1 MQITKKSI
9 SPTKVELVLVA
20 DQEQLES
27 AKATVLKRLGKDVS
41 LAGFRKG
48 HAPVAM
54 VEKAVDQN
62 LLNQQVIDAVVNE
75 LFLAAVTQERLKAV
89 GQPALELTKFVP
101 FTALE
106 AKATVEVVGE
116 VKLADYKKF
125 KFKLEKQQ
133 ATKEDVQAVVEDL
146 LARDAERKEVERAAK
161 NGDEVVISF
170 AGKDAKTGD
179 PIEGGKGDKYPLV
192 LGSNTFIPGFEPEL
206 VGLKKGDDKS
216 FTVTF
221 PKDYGVKDLQNK
233 KVTFDVDVLEVREV
247 TKPEADDAWAGK
259 LGPFKSLDELKADI
273 ERQIQSEKDAQAMRV
288 LENQIL
294 GALADKSKL
303 EVPETLVADEM
314 HRLEQDERQN
324 LMYRGV
330 TWPDHIKAS
339 GKSEEDYRKDTY
351 RDEAVRRVKTG
362 LTLGEVAEAE
372 GVTVSEAELNAR
384 MELLKAQY
392 NDTQMQEELAK
403 PEARRDISSR
413 VLTEKTIAKLV
424 DYAVK

>member
-48 HAPVAM
+48 HAPAAM

-106 AKATVEVVGE
+106 AKATVEVVGDI
-116 VKLADYKKF
+116 KLADYKKF

-146 LARDAERKEVERAAK
+146 LARDAERKEVERVAK

-259 LGPFKSLDELKADI
+259 LGPFKSLEELKADI

-314 HRLEQDERQN
+314 HRMEQDERQN

-351 RDEAVRRVKTG
+351 RNEAVRRVKTG

-392 NDTQMQEELAK
+392 NDPQMQEELAK

-424 DYAVK
+424 DYATK

>member
-48 HAPVAM
+48 HAPAAM

-106 AKATVEVVGE
+106 AKATIEVVGDI
-116 VKLADYKKF
+116 KLADYKKF

-146 LARDAERKEVERAAK
+146 LARDAERKEVERVAK

-259 LGPFKSLDELKADI
+259 LGPFKSLEELKADI

-314 HRLEQDERQN
+314 HRMEQDERQN

-392 NDTQMQEELAK
+392 NDPQMQEELAK

-424 DYAVK
+424 DYATK

>member
-48 HAPVAM
+48 HAPAAM

-106 AKATVEVVGE
+106 AKATIEVVGDI
-116 VKLADYKKF
+116 KLADYKKF

-146 LARDAERKEVERAAK
+146 LARDAERKEVERVAK

-259 LGPFKSLDELKADI
+259 LGPFKSLEELKADI

-314 HRLEQDERQN
+314 HRMEQDERQN

-351 RDEAVRRVKTG
+351 RNEAVRRVKTG

-392 NDTQMQEELAK
+392 NDPQMQEELAK

-424 DYAVK
+424 DYATK

>member
-48 HAPVAM
+48 HAPAAM

-106 AKATVEVVGE
+106 AKATVEVVGDI
-116 VKLADYKKF
+116 KLADYKKF

-314 HRLEQDERQN
+314 QRMEQDERQN

-392 NDTQMQEELAK
+392 NDPQMQEELAK

-424 DYAVK
+424 DYATK

>member
-1 MQITKKSI
+1 M
-9 SPTKVELVLVA
+9 
-20 DQEQLES
+20 
-27 AKATVLKRLGKDVS
+27 
-41 LAGFRKG
+41 
-48 HAPVAM
+48 
-54 VEKAVDQN
+54 
-62 LLNQQVIDAVVNE
+62 
-75 LFLAAVTQERLKAV
+75 
-89 GQPALELTKFVP
+89 
-101 FTALE
+101 
-106 AKATVEVVGE
+106 
-116 VKLADYKKF
+116 
-125 KFKLEKQQ
+125 
-133 ATKEDVQAVVEDL
+133 
-146 LARDAERKEVERAAK
+146 
-161 NGDEVVISF
+161 
-170 AGKDAKTGD
+170 
-179 PIEGGKGDKYPLV
+179 
-192 LGSNTFIPGFEPEL
+192 
-206 VGLKKGDDKS
+206 KKGDDKS

-314 HRLEQDERQN
+314 QRMEQDERQN

-392 NDTQMQEELAK
+392 NDPQMQEELAK

-424 DYAVK
+424 DYATK